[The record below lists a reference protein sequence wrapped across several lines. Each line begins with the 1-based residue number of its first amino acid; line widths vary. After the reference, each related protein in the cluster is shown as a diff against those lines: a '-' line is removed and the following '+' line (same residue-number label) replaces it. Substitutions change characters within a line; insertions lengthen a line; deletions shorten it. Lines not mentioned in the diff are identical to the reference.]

1 MMYESYTSDAL
12 RLLLESVTKQLGG
25 QYPKLRYA
33 ELIGLVPIEEH
44 EQQPEK
50 TSDEIINK
58 FVSDLSARG
67 KNT

>member
-12 RLLLESVTKQLGG
+12 RLLLQTVTSQFGG
-25 QYPKLRYA
+25 QYPKMRFA
-33 ELIGLVPIEEH
+33 ELIGLIPIEEH

-67 KNT
+67 KDT